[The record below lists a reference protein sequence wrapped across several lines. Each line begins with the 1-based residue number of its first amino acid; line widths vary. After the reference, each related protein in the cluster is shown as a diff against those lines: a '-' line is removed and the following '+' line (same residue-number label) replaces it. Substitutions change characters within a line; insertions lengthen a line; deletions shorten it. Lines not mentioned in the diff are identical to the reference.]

1 MTATKLEFR
10 QLSQKVRFK
19 ERKFKFTQNQVE
31 FLKTAL
37 DPDVK
42 LLFLAGPAGTA
53 KTYMATYAA
62 LQMLMNS
69 NLEKEILYVR
79 SIAES
84 SEKSIGALPGDL
96 GEKFG
101 AFAGPFYD
109 KLEELLSPS
118 DIKLLKEKS
127 LINCMPVN
135 FLRGASWSDKIIII
149 DEAQNFSRKEL
160 ITTLTR
166 IGEDSKIFILGDILQ
181 SDIQNGGFVEIYDL
195 FNNSQSEEKGVNCYS
210 FGNEDIMRSD
220 ILRYIVAKLEE
231 QENESRRI

>member
-1 MTATKLEFR
+1 MGKLEFK
-10 QLSQKVRFK
+10 QLNQKIRFK
-19 ERKFKFTQNQVE
+19 ERKFKFTGNQVE
-31 FLKTAL
+31 FLNTAL
-37 DPDVK
+37 DPEVK

-62 LQMLMNS
+62 LQILMDS

-84 SEKSIGALPGDL
+84 SDKSIGALPGDL

-101 AFAGPFYD
+101 VFAGPFYD
-109 KLEELLSPS
+109 KLDELLTGQ
-118 DIKLLKEKS
+118 DVKTLKEKG
-127 LINCMPVN
+127 LIDCMPVN
-135 FLRGASWSDKIIII
+135 FLRGANWSDTIVII

-166 IGEDSKIFILGDILQ
+166 IGEGSKIFILGDILQ
-181 SDIQNGGFVEIYDL
+181 SDIANGGFVEIYDL
-195 FNNSQSEEKGVNCYS
+195 FNNSQSEENGVNCYS
-210 FGNEDIMRSD
+210 FGNEDIMRSE
-220 ILRYIVAKLEE
+220 ILKFIVSKLEE

>member
-1 MTATKLEFR
+1 MSKLEFK
-10 QLSQKVRFK
+10 QLSHKIRFK
-19 ERKFKFTQNQVE
+19 ERKFKFTENQVR

-37 DPDVK
+37 DEEVK

-62 LQMLMNS
+62 LQLLMDS
-69 NLEKEILYVR
+69 DLDKEIIYVR

-84 SEKSIGALPGDL
+84 SERSIGALPGDL

-101 AFAGPFYD
+101 QFASPFYD
-109 KLEELLSPS
+109 KLDELLMPQ
-118 DIKLLKEKS
+118 DIKTLNEKK
-127 LINCMPVN
+127 LIHCKPVN
-135 FLRGASWSDKIIII
+135 FLRGASWADTIVII

-166 IGEDSKIFILGDILQ
+166 IGEGSKIFILGDILQ
-181 SDIQNGGFVEIYDL
+181 SDISNGGFVEIYDL
-195 FNNSQSEEKGVNCYS
+195 FNNSQSEENGVNCYS

-220 ILRYIVAKLEE
+220 ILKYIVAKLEE
-231 QENESRRI
+231 QENENRRF